1 MTKWPGAMIYAA
13 PESGSSDYQKEID
26 VYSFGVLLTE
36 MCLKNELPNPERRE
50 EQVRRVENK
59 EFGSI
64 IFWCIEDDP
73 KDRPTMTEVIKELK
87 QLL

>member
-1 MTKWPGAMIYAA
+1 
-13 PESGSSDYQKEID
+13 
-26 VYSFGVLLTE
+26 